1 VIIGVKKQVI
11 CTTTE
16 PAWWLLSATYAL
28 VLKGQ
33 LAVRLKI

>member
-1 VIIGVKKQVI
+1 VIIGVKRQVI

-16 PAWWLLSATYAL
+16 PAWWLSATYAL

-33 LAVRLKI
+33 PAVRLKI